1 MSGSPARSR
10 WIVQEVGDETL
21 IYDTTTNR
29 AHCLNRTA
37 AAVWRG
43 APGAAS
49 LAEIGER
56 ASDLAGIAVSAEA
69 ADLAV
74 RDLRR
79 AGLLPDGA
87 VAPAGP
93 LTRRELHR
101 RVKLGLGAALAP
113 AVLSIVAPTPAAA
126 VSCLGGGAAC
136 QNNADCCSNRC
147 TRVGGVKVCLS
158 A

>member
-1 MSGSPARSR
+1 MSTSPIRSR
-10 WIVQEVGDETL
+10 WIVQEMGDETL
-21 IYDTTTNR
+21 VYDTATDR

-49 LAEIGER
+49 LVEIGER
-56 ASDLAGIAVSAEA
+56 ASDLAGVAISAEA
-69 ADLAV
+69 ADLAM

-79 AGLLPDGA
+79 AGLLAEEA
-87 VAPAGP
+87 VATSYS
-93 LTRRELHR
+93 LTRRELQR
-101 RVKLGLGAALAP
+101 RVRLAVGAGLVP

-126 VSCLGGGAAC
+126 ASCLGGGAPCA
-136 QNNADCCSNRC
+136 NNSQCCSNRC